1 MPRGKSRKCTV
12 CMFFVASFFDKIIP
26 NYYRWNRDMKKIVG
40 VILLSFLLAGCD
52 KPKID
57 SSTDDAMKSSI
68 AKVRESLPENKRGEF
83 DNALQVVAFSN
94 INMADLIQSDKE
106 DLSKKMRDSLSG
118 KTADEVISYAQK
130 VNAEKELK
138 RKEQALQ
145 EIKGLEQRKANAEK
159 AIEALKKVQ
168 VLSSQL
174 IKEPQEDGKPQPII
188 KLVVKNNTDT
198 VISRAYLQGVVVGS
212 GHSEPWLVSNFF
224 YDVPGGLK
232 PNEEATWTL
241 APPKDSEWGRL
252 YVPTDAVF
260 TVTVV
265 RVDGPD
271 RQAMF
276 DATGFTKK
284 DDSRLEDLKKNNL

>member
-1 MPRGKSRKCTV
+1 
-12 CMFFVASFFDKIIP
+12 
-26 NYYRWNRDMKKIVG
+26 MKKIVG

-138 RKEQALQ
+138 QKEQALQ

-198 VISRAYLQGVVVGS
+198 VISRAYLQGVVLGS

-271 RQAMF
+271 RQALF